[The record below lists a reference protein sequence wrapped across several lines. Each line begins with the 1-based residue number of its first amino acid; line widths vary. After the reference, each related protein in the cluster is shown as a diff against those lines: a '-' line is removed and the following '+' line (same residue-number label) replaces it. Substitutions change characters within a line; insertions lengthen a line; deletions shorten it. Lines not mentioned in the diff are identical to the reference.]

1 MQKFIPLIFI
11 FNFLFYCTKNQ
22 SYKEFSDTRFLMDTI
37 CGIKVISENEKFAES
52 VIKKAF
58 EEVQRV
64 DTQFGYTQESE
75 IYKINKYAPYTP
87 LKVSKETLELIGE
100 SINASKITLG
110 AFDITVGILA
120 KLWGFEGFSKKEM
133 FKVPSEEDIKSALK
147 KVGYDKIV
155 LNFKDKTVFFK
166 KKGMKIDLGGIAKG
180 YAILSAARVLEA
192 AKVKK
197 FLINFG
203 GDIYIRNDLDNTPWK
218 IAVQHPRDKS
228 KFLGVLE
235 LFNACCYTSGDY
247 ERYFEFEGKRYHHI
261 INPKTGYPADKVVS
275 VTIIYNEPVLTDALS
290 TGVFVLGEE
299 AKDILKKLGAEYIM
313 VKEENGELKTI
324 VSDNLKD
331 KFILFK

>member
-1 MQKFIPLIFI
+1 MKKFITLIFI
-11 FNFLFYCTKNQ
+11 LNFLFSCAKKQ
-22 SYKEFSDTRFLMDTI
+22 GYKEFSDTKFLMDTI
-37 CGIKVISENEKFAES
+37 CEIKVISESEKFAEN

-58 EEVQRV
+58 EEVQKI
-64 DTQFGYTQESE
+64 DTKFGYTQESE
-75 IYKINKYAPYTP
+75 IYKINKYASYSP
-87 LKVSKETLELIGE
+87 LKVSEETLELIGE

-110 AFDITVGILA
+110 AFDITVGVLTKI
-120 KLWGFEGFSKKEM
+120 WGFEGFSKKES
-133 FKVPSEEDIKSALK
+133 FKVPSDEEIGSALK

-155 LNFKDKTVFFK
+155 LNFKNKTVFLK
-166 KKGMKIDLGGIAKG
+166 RKGMKVDLGGIAKG
-180 YAILSAARVLEA
+180 YAILSAVRTLEA

-203 GDIYIRNDLDNTPWK
+203 GDIYVKNDLDNAPWR

-235 LFNACCYTSGDY
+235 LFNTCCDTSGDY

-290 TGVFVLGEE
+290 TGAFVLGEE
-299 AKDILKKLGAEYIM
+299 AKDILEKLGAEYII

-324 VSDNLKD
+324 VSDGLKD